1 MTDEKVAETATH
13 RVAKRAAPGSAERP
27 NALTYPYDALKHGET
42 LEIADGVIWVRLPLP
57 FDLDHIN
64 VYLLRD
70 GDGWT
75 IVDTGLGDPR
85 TEEQLAWIFERE
97 LGGAPITRV
106 LCTHMHPDHIGQ
118 AGWICR
124 RYGAALWMS
133 RLEYIT
139 ARVLV
144 TDEPPAPQEAIDFLI
159 AAGWEDSWVEAYRER
174 YGMFGKGVCALP
186 QVYTRIEDRRDI
198 EIDGRTW
205 RVITGSGHSP
215 EHVCLWQ
222 PELKLFISGDQVLP
236 KISSNVSVWP
246 TEPAADPL
254 NDWMSSCWRLM
265 AAIPDDVLVLPSHN
279 TPFHGLHARLE
290 GLIEGHEKRLIR
302 LERGLSE
309 PKSAVELFSTMFMR
323 KISSGDRM
331 MATGETLAHLNYLV
345 RQGRARYCV
354 GDDGVARF
362 VREEHPIRVDED

>member
-1 MTDEKVAETATH
+1 MTEEKVAEITT
-13 RVAKRAAPGSAERP
+13 RKAEHL
-27 NALTYPYDALKHGET
+27 NALSYPYEALEPGET
-42 LEIADGVIWVRLPLP
+42 REIADGVIWVRLPLP

-64 VYLLRD
+64 VYLLKD

-75 IVDTGLGDPR
+75 MVDTGLGDPR
-85 TEEQLAWIFERE
+85 TQEQLAWIFERE

-124 RYGAALWMS
+124 RYGAPLWMS
-133 RLEYIT
+133 RLEYLT
-139 ARVLV
+139 ARILV
-144 TDEPPAPQEAIDFLI
+144 TDEAPAPQEAIDFLQ
-159 AAGWEDSWVEAYRER
+159 AAGWEESWIDAYRER
-174 YGMFGKGVCALP
+174 YGMFGKGVSELP
-186 QVYTRIEDRRDI
+186 QVYTRIEDRRDLQI
-198 EIDGRTW
+198 GGRTW

-254 NDWMSSCWRLM
+254 NDWLSSCWRLM

-279 TPFHGLHARLE
+279 TPFRGLHARLE
-290 GLIEGHEKRLIR
+290 RLIEGHENRLKRLEKA
-302 LERGLSE
+302 LDE
-309 PKSAVELFSTMFMR
+309 PQSAVELFRTMFLR
-323 KISSGDRM
+323 KVPAGDRM

-345 RQGRARYCV
+345 RQGRARYLI

-362 VREEHPIRVDED
+362 AREARQSGDDEE